1 MKSKYIYIIL
11 LLFLPFLLNAN
22 YSIIESQ
29 RVPTKIDRMPSN
41 KIEDNSRIPQNLSY
55 YAYQAKPLSGKK
67 QRKLDKKY
75 NKKYFSP
82 WDLKKLDKSLKDIS
96 WAIRSVQKHEIYN
109 SKHKIIKASTY
120 NKWISNSN
128 YEQINSIR
136 EYAITIRH
144 SNLHAFP
151 TSKPYYYD
159 PKKTG
164 EGFPFD
170 YNQNSSYHINTPLF
184 ISHYSLDK
192 KWVFVRGSTAYGWI
206 AFSNIALVDK
216 KFIQNFK
223 NNKYSIVIKDNLRL
237 LNDNK
242 SVSII
247 KLGAIFPRGK
257 YKDDNNSIKEGYLF
271 ASKDKNGQ
279 ANLEIATINKNN
291 LIAKKPIAFT
301 PSNISRIAKELINEP
316 YGWGGLLETRDCSSM
331 TKDYLSVFGIFLRRN
346 SNKQSKDGIS
356 KNIKKYKKWQKKKV
370 IISKAK
376 PFRSLLYVKGHIV
389 LYIGHYRGEPIIM
402 HTYWGARLKDGSKYI
417 LGRTLISTTEPA
429 KELANIKERSKLINT
444 LSNIITFGE

>member
-1 MKSKYIYIIL
+1 MKIRYI
-11 LLFLPFLLNAN
+11 LFIFFFSILLNAD

-29 RVPTKIDRMPSN
+29 RLPTRIDKMPSN
-41 KIEDNSRIPQNLSY
+41 KIEDDHKIPQNLSY

-67 QRKLDKKY
+67 QRKLNKIY

-82 WDLKKLDKSLKDIS
+82 WNLKKFDKSLKDIS
-96 WAIRSVQKHEIYN
+96 WAIRSVQKHKIYN
-109 SKHKIIKASTY
+109 SDYRRIKNLTY
-120 NKWISNSN
+120 NKWIKNSN
-128 YEQINSIR
+128 YSNLNSLR
-136 EYAITIRH
+136 KYGITIKH

-151 TSKPYYYD
+151 MSQAYYYD

-192 KWVFVRGSTAYGWI
+192 KWAFVRGSTAYGWI
-206 AFSNIALVDK
+206 SISNIALVDK
-216 KFIQNFK
+216 KFMQNFK
-223 NNKYSIVIKDNLRL
+223 NDKYSIVIKDNLRL
-237 LNDNK
+237 LNNNK
-242 SVSII
+242 SISII
-247 KLGAIFPRGK
+247 KLGSIFPRGK

-389 LYIGHYRGEPIIM
+389 LYIGQYRGEPIIM
-402 HTYWGARLKDGSKYI
+402 HTYWGARLKDGSKHI

-429 KELANIKERSKLINT
+429 KELENIKERSKLINT